1 MSLAQLSIKRPIFI
15 TCLVLLMLVVGWTS
29 FKRLAVE
36 KMPDTSFPTM
46 TVTTR
51 YAGAGPSEI
60 ETLITKPLEDEI
72 STISGLKRVTSRSME
87 GISQIT
93 AEFNFGADINRM
105 SEKMRDKINAVK
117 ATLPADAKDPTISL
131 MDPANMP
138 ILKLV
143 LSADLPESRLYDVAE
158 FTIKPALEQVNNVGS
173 VKLVG
178 GRKREIQVVLDR
190 AALKKRELS
199 VSGVAAS
206 LSASGENVPG
216 GKVNKGGRE
225 ITYRSIG
232 EFGSVKDIANTV
244 IGLYGNEVATR
255 VSDIGQVYD
264 TVQDETSRVFV
275 DGKKSLFIQVYRQS
289 GANTLGVAEGVMKKL
304 EALKPALEALDGKP
318 QIGVIQDSSTDIK
331 DNITDVEETIF
342 IGILLTIVVVYFFLA
357 NGRSTIITA
366 LALPNSLIGA
376 FILMYVAGFSLNIIS
391 LLALSLSVGLLIDD
405 AIVVRENIFRKMEH
419 GEAPEAAAVNGTKEV
434 QLAVVATTLVVL
446 SVFAPVALVS
456 GMVGMLMKQF
466 GLTICFAMLISL
478 FDALTIAPML
488 SAYLGKAGR
497 MSEEGKVSWWGRLM
511 ARPLGWFESFNTALA
526 DGYERL
532 LRGVVAH
539 PLKTLSISTVV
550 FLLAMGTFVKVPI
563 NFMPESD
570 TGQFG
575 VDMELPPGSNLDAM
589 QAVADK
595 AVGIVTASPEVK
607 MTALTI
613 GGTNDEAYKASLY
626 VQLKD
631 PKERKATTKEMK
643 ARLRGQLEAAIP
655 DANPLVSD
663 YDPSGSSKSQP
674 LQINLVG
681 TDQGELNAY
690 AEKVIARLKQDKRLR
705 DIDTNYRPG
714 KPELQIRADSE
725 KAKIY
730 GVNTR
735 TLGEE
740 IRAQVEGL
748 TPVKFRAGG
757 QEYDVR
763 VRLRPEQ
770 RDLATNYESIYV
782 PNVNG
787 RLVRLTDVA
796 AVRSEKGLAAIERV
810 DKGRY
815 IQIKANLAPKVGL
828 GDVVNG
834 VKELF
839 AGELQP
845 PRGIRYAF
853 AGESENFQEMIG
865 SMVMAVGFGVLFIYF
880 VLASLYESFVTPFT
894 IMLALPLA
902 LCGAFVALL
911 VTGEAFSIFTAMGL
925 IMLLGIA
932 CKNSILLVDYTARLI
947 AEGKDR
953 TEAIVQAGKIRLRPI
968 LMTSIA
974 LIAGMIPVAIGLN
987 EASAQ
992 RTSMGVAIIGGLISS
1007 TLLTLVVVPAVF
1019 SYVDRFRLWSG
1030 GALARLAGYQ
1040 AKPEA

>member
-1 MSLAQLSIKRPIFI
+1 MSLAELSIKRPIFI
-15 TCLVLLMLVVGWTS
+15 TCLVLLMLVVGWTC
-29 FKRLAVE
+29 FKRLPVE
-36 KMPDTSFPTM
+36 KMPDTSFPTI

-51 YAGAGPSEI
+51 YTGAGPSEI
-60 ETLITKPLEDEI
+60 ETLVTKPLEDEL
-72 STISGLKRVTSRSME
+72 STISGLKRVTSKSME
-87 GISQIT
+87 GVSQIT
-93 AEFNFGADINRM
+93 VEFNFGSDVNLM
-105 SEKMRDKINAVK
+105 SEKMRDKINTVK
-117 ATLPADAKDPTISL
+117 ATLPADVKDPTLSL

-143 LSADLPESRLYDVAE
+143 VSADLPESKLYDVAE
-158 FTIKPALEQVNNVGS
+158 YTIKPALEQVNNVGS
-173 VKLVG
+173 VKLTG

-199 VSGVAAS
+199 VSGVASS

-216 GKVNKGGRE
+216 GKVNRGGQE
-225 ITYRSIG
+225 ITYRSMG
-232 EFGSVKDIANTV
+232 EFASVKEIANTV
-244 IGLYGNEVATR
+244 LGLYGNEVATR
-255 VSDIGQVYD
+255 VSDIGKVYD
-264 TVQDETSRVFV
+264 TVQDETTRVFV
-275 DGKKSLFIQVYRQS
+275 DGKKSLFIQIYRQS
-289 GANTLGVAEGVMKKL
+289 GANTIGVADDVKKKL

-318 QIGVIQDSSTDIK
+318 RISVLQDSSTDIK

-376 FILMYVAGFSLNIIS
+376 FILMAVAGFSLNIIS
-391 LLALSLSVGLLIDD
+391 LLALSLAVGLLIDD
-405 AIVVRENIFRKMEH
+405 AIVVRENIFRKMEQ
-419 GEAPEAAAVNGTKEV
+419 GETPEEAAVNGTKEV
-434 QLAVVATTLVVL
+434 QLAVIATTLVVL
-446 SVFAPVALVS
+446 SVFAPIALVS

-488 SAYLGKAGR
+488 SAYLGKSGRAGGEDKPSLWAR
-497 MSEEGKVSWWGRLM
+497 VM
-511 ARPLGWFESFNTALA
+511 AKPLGWFESLNTALA
-526 DGYERL
+526 NGYERL
-532 LRGVVAH
+532 LRWVVVH
-539 PLKTLSISTVV
+539 PLKTLAVSGAV
-550 FLLAMGTFVKVPI
+550 FLLCMSSFTKVAI
-563 NFMPESD
+563 NFMPDSD

-575 VDMELPPGSNLDAM
+575 VDMELSPGASLDAM

-595 AVGIVTASPEVK
+595 AVAIVRASPEVK
-607 MTALTI
+607 LTALTV

-626 VQLKD
+626 IQLKD
-631 PKERKATTKEMK
+631 PSERKATTKEMK
-643 ARLRGQLEAAIP
+643 SRLRAQLEPAIP
-655 DANPLVSD
+655 EASPLVSD
-663 YDPSGSSKSQP
+663 YDPTGSSKSQP
-674 LQINLVG
+674 LQLNLIG
-681 TDQGELNAY
+681 TDQAALNAY
-690 AEKVIARLKQDKRLR
+690 AEKVIIKLKQDKRLR

-714 KPELQIRADSE
+714 KPELQIKADLE

-735 TLGEE
+735 TIGEE
-740 IRAQVEGL
+740 IRAQVEGV
-748 TPVKFRAGG
+748 TPVKFRENG

-763 VRLRPEQ
+763 VRLQPEQ
-770 RDLATNYESIYV
+770 RDLASNYQAIYV

-796 AVRSEKGLAAIERV
+796 AATSEKGLATVERV

-828 GDVVNG
+828 NDVVSS
-834 VKELF
+834 VKQLF

-845 PRGIRYAF
+845 PKGIRWVF
-853 AGESENFQEMIG
+853 VGESENMQDMIS
-865 SMVMAVGFGVLFIYF
+865 SMVMAVGFGILFIFF

-902 LCGAFVALL
+902 MCGAFVALL
-911 VTGEAFSIFTAMGL
+911 VTGASFSIFTAMGL

-953 TEAIVQAGKIRLRPI
+953 TEAIIEAGKIRLRPI

-987 EASAQ
+987 EASKQ
-992 RTSMGVAIIGGLISS
+992 RTSMGVAVIGGLISS
-1007 TLLTLVVVPAVF
+1007 TLLTLIVVPAVF
-1019 SYVDRFRLWSG
+1019 AYVDRFRIWSG
-1030 GALARLAGYQ
+1030 GVLARLAGYRSG
-1040 AKPEA
+1040 PEA

>member
-1 MSLAQLSIKRPIFI
+1 MSLAGLSIRRPIFI
-15 TCLVLLMLVVGWTS
+15 TCTVLLMLVVGWTC

-36 KMPDTSFPTM
+36 KLPDTSFPTI

-60 ETLITKPLEDEI
+60 ETLVTKPLEDEI
-72 STISGLKRVTSRSME
+72 STLSGLKRVTSKSME
-87 GISQIT
+87 GISLIT
-93 AEFNFGADINRM
+93 VEFNFGSDVNLM
-105 SEKMRDKINAVK
+105 SEKMRDKINTVK
-117 ATLPADAKDPTISL
+117 ANLPTDAKDPTLSL
-131 MDPANMP
+131 MDPSSQP

-143 LSADLPESRLYDVAE
+143 LSADLPESKLYDAAE
-158 FTIKPALEQVNNVGS
+158 YTIKPALEQVNNVGS

-216 GKVNKGGRE
+216 GKVNKGSKE

-232 EFGSVKDIANTV
+232 EFASVREIADTV

-255 VSDIGQVYD
+255 VSDIGKVYD
-264 TVQDETSRVFV
+264 TVQDETTRVFV

-289 GANTLGVAEGVMKKL
+289 GTNTIGVADGVKKKIA
-304 EALKPALEALDGKP
+304 ALTPVLDAMDGKP
-318 QIGVIQDSSTDIK
+318 RISVLQDSSTDIK
-331 DNITDVEETIF
+331 DNIADVEETIF

-376 FILMYVAGFSLNIIS
+376 FILMYMAGFSLNIIS

-419 GEAPEAAAVNGTKEV
+419 GEAPETAAVNGTTEV

-446 SVFAPVALVS
+446 SVFAPVALVG

-497 MSEEGKVSWWGRLM
+497 AGEEGKASLWTRIM
-511 ARPLGWFESFNTALA
+511 ARPLGWFEAFNTALSDA
-526 DGYERL
+526 YEKL
-532 LRGVVAH
+532 LRAVLAH
-539 PLKTLSISTVV
+539 PLKTLAVSAGL
-550 FLLAMGTFVKVPI
+550 FLLAMGTFIKVPI

-575 VDMELPPGSNLDAM
+575 VDMELAPGSSLDAM

-595 AVGIVTASPEVK
+595 AVNTVKASPEVK
-607 MTALTI
+607 MTALTV
-613 GGTNDEAYKASLY
+613 GGSNDEAYKASLY

-631 PKERKATTKEMK
+631 PKDRKAATKEVK
-643 ARLRGQLEAAIP
+643 ARLRTQLEAAIP
-655 DANPLVSD
+655 EASPLVSD
-663 YDPSGSSKSQP
+663 YDPTGSSQAQP
-674 LQINLVG
+674 LQINLIG
-681 TDQGELNAY
+681 TDQAALNAY
-690 AEKVIARLKQDKRLR
+690 AEKVIASLRQDKRLR

-714 KPELQIRADSE
+714 KPELQIRADS
-725 KAKIY
+725 KNARIY

-740 IRAQVEGL
+740 IRAQVEGV
-748 TPVKFRAGG
+748 TPVKFREGG

-763 VRLRPEQ
+763 VRLRSEQ
-770 RDLATNYESIYV
+770 RDLATNYSAIYV

-796 AVRSEKGLAAIERV
+796 KAEPQKGLATVERV

-828 GDVVNG
+828 GDVVSG
-834 VKELF
+834 VKQLF

-845 PRGIRYAF
+845 PKGIRYAF
-853 AGESENFQEMIG
+853 VGESENFQEMIS

-911 VTGEAFSIFTAMGL
+911 VTGEAFSLFTAMGL

-953 TEAIVQAGKIRLRPI
+953 AEAIVQAGKIRLRPI

-987 EASAQ
+987 EASKQ
-992 RTSMGVAIIGGLISS
+992 RTSMGVAVIGGLISS

-1030 GALARLAGYQ
+1030 RLLARLVLGRAR
-1040 AKPEA
+1040 

>member
-15 TCLVLLMLVVGWTS
+15 TCLVLLMLVVGWTC
-29 FKRLAVE
+29 FKRLPVE
-36 KMPDTSFPTM
+36 KMPDTSFPTL

-51 YAGAGPSEI
+51 YQGAGPSEI

-72 STISGLKRVTSRSME
+72 STISGLKRVTSKSME
-87 GISQIT
+87 GVSQIT
-93 AEFNFGADINRM
+93 AEFNFGADINLM
-105 SEKMRDKINAVK
+105 SEKMRDKINTVK
-117 ATLPADAKDPTISL
+117 ATLPTDAKDPTISL
-131 MDPANMP
+131 FDPSNMP

-143 LSADLPESRLYDVAE
+143 VSADLPDSKLYDVAE
-158 FTIKPALEQVNNVGS
+158 YTIKPALEQVNNVGS
-173 VKLVG
+173 VKLTG

-199 VSGVAAS
+199 ASGVAAS

-216 GKVNKGGRE
+216 GKVNKGGKE

-232 EFGSVKDIANTV
+232 EFDSVKDISNTV
-244 IGLYGNEVATR
+244 ISLYGNEVATR
-255 VSDIGQVYD
+255 VSDIGKVYD
-264 TVQDETSRVFV
+264 TVQDETTRVFV

-289 GANTLGVAEGVMKKL
+289 GANTIGVADGVMKKL
-304 EALKPALEALDGKP
+304 EALKPALEAMDGKP

-376 FILMYVAGFSLNIIS
+376 FILMAVAGFSLNIIS
-391 LLALSLSVGLLIDD
+391 LLALSLAVGLLIDD

-419 GEAPEAAAVNGTKEV
+419 GESPEQAAVNGTKEV

-446 SVFAPVALVS
+446 SVFAPIALVS
-456 GMVGMLMKQF
+456 GMVGMIMKQF

-488 SAYLGKAGR
+488 SAYLGAAGR
-497 MSEEGKVSWWGRLM
+497 AGEGKPSLWTRMM
-511 ARPLGWFESFNTALA
+511 ARPLGWFESLNTTLSNS
-526 DGYERL
+526 YERL
-532 LRGVVAH
+532 LRAVVAH
-539 PLKTLSISTVV
+539 PLKTLGISTAV
-550 FLLAMGTFVKVPI
+550 FLLCMSSFVKVPI

-575 VDMELPPGSNLDAM
+575 VDMELTPGSSLDAM

-595 AVGIVTASPEVK
+595 AVAIVRGSPEVK
-607 MTALTI
+607 MTALTV

-631 PKERKATTKEMK
+631 PKDRTATTKEMK
-643 ARLRGQLEAAIP
+643 ARLRTQLEAAIP
-655 DANPLVSD
+655 EASPLVSD
-663 YDPSGSSKSQP
+663 YDPSGSSQAQP
-674 LQINLVG
+674 LQINLIG
-681 TDQGELNAY
+681 TDQSALNAY
-690 AEKVIARLKQDKRLR
+690 AEKVLAKLKQDKRLR

-714 KPELQIRADSE
+714 KPELQIKADAE

-735 TLGEE
+735 TIGEE
-740 IRAQVEGL
+740 IRAQVEGV
-748 TPVKFRAGG
+748 TPVKFRENG

-763 VRLRPEQ
+763 VRLQPEQ
-770 RDLATNYESIYV
+770 RDLASNYQSIYV

-796 AVRSEKGLAAIERV
+796 TSRSEKGLATVDRV

-828 GDVVNG
+828 GDVVNS
-834 VKELF
+834 VKQLF

-845 PRGIRYAF
+845 PKGIRTAF
-853 AGESENFQEMIG
+853 VGESENMQDMIS
-865 SMVMAVGFGVLFIYF
+865 SMVMAIGFGVLFIFF

-902 LCGAFVALL
+902 MCGAFVALL
-911 VTGEAFSIFTAMGL
+911 ITGASFSIFTAMGL

-947 AEGKDR
+947 AEGKER
-953 TEAIVQAGKIRLRPI
+953 TEAIVEAGKIRLRPI

-987 EASAQ
+987 EASKQ
-992 RTSMGVAIIGGLISS
+992 RTSMGVAVIGGLISS
-1007 TLLTLVVVPAVF
+1007 TLLTLIVVPAVF

-1030 GALARLAGYQ
+1030 GVLARLAGYNP
-1040 AKPEA
+1040 KSEGK

>member
-1 MSLAQLSIKRPIFI
+1 MSLAGLSIRRPIFI
-15 TCLVLLMLVVGWTS
+15 TCTVLLMLVVGWTC

-36 KMPDTSFPTM
+36 KLPDTSFPTI

-60 ETLITKPLEDEI
+60 ETLVTKPLEDEI
-72 STISGLKRVTSRSME
+72 STISGLKRVTSKSME

-93 AEFNFGADINRM
+93 VEFNFGSDVNLM
-105 SEKMRDKINAVK
+105 SEKLRDKINAVK
-117 ATLPADAKDPTISL
+117 ASLPTDAKDPTISL
-131 MDPANMP
+131 MDPSSQP

-158 FTIKPALEQVNNVGS
+158 YTVKPALEQVNNVGS

-178 GRKREIQVVLDR
+178 GRKREIHVVLDR
-190 AALKKRELS
+190 KALKKRELS
-199 VSGVAAS
+199 VTGVAS
-206 LSASGENVPG
+206 CLSASGENVPG
-216 GKVNKGGRE
+216 GKVNKGGKE
-225 ITYRSIG
+225 ITYRSMG

-244 IGLYGNEVATR
+244 ISLYGNEVATR
-255 VSDIGQVYD
+255 VSDIGKVFD

-275 DGKKSLFIQVYRQS
+275 DGKKSLFVQVYRQS
-289 GANTLGVAEGVMKKL
+289 GTNTIGVADGVKKKL
-304 EALKPALEALDGKP
+304 ETLRPVLEAMEGRP
-318 QIGVIQDSSTDIK
+318 QIGIVQDSSTDIR
-331 DNITDVEETIF
+331 DNVADVEETIF
-342 IGILLTIVVVYFFLA
+342 IGILLTVVVVYFFLA

-391 LLALSLSVGLLIDD
+391 LLALSLAVGLLIDD

-419 GEAPEAAAVNGTKEV
+419 GEVPEAAAVDGTKEV

-497 MSEEGKVSWWGRLM
+497 SGGAGASLWDRLM
-511 ARPLGWFESFNTALA
+511 ARPLHWFDSFNAGLA
-526 DGYERL
+526 EAYEKL
-532 LRGVVAH
+532 LRAVVAR
-539 PLKTLSISTVV
+539 PLKTLAASAAV
-550 FLLAMGTFVKVPI
+550 FLLAMATFIKVPI

-575 VDMELPPGSNLDAM
+575 VDMELLPGASLDAM
-589 QAVADK
+589 QTVADK
-595 AVGIVTASPEVK
+595 AVKLVRSSPEVR
-607 MTALTI
+607 MTALTV

-631 PKERKATTKEMK
+631 PKDRKATTKEMK
-643 ARLRGQLEAAIP
+643 ARLRTQLDTAIP
-655 DANPLVSD
+655 EANPVVSD
-663 YDPSGSSKSQP
+663 YDPTGASQAQP
-674 LQINLVG
+674 LQINLIG
-681 TDQGELNAY
+681 TNQTELNTY

-705 DIDTNYRPG
+705 DLDTNYRPG
-714 KPELQIRADSE
+714 KPESQIRADSE
-725 KAKIY
+725 QMRVY

-748 TPVKFRAGG
+748 TPVKFREAG

-770 RDLATNYESIYV
+770 RDLGANYESIYV

-796 AVRSEKGLAAIERV
+796 KVRSETGLATIERV
-810 DKGRY
+810 DKGRF

-828 GDVVNG
+828 GDVVSS
-834 VKELF
+834 VKQLLGREL
-839 AGELQP
+839 P
-845 PRGIRYAF
+845 PPKGIRYAF
-853 AGESENFQEMIG
+853 VGESENFQEMIG

-880 VLASLYESFVTPFT
+880 VLASLYESFITPFT

-911 VTGEAFSIFTAMGL
+911 VSGDAFSLFTAMGL

-932 CKNSILLVDYTARLI
+932 CKNSILLVDYTTRLI
-947 AEGKDR
+947 AEGMDR
-953 TEAIVQAGKIRLRPI
+953 TEAIVRAGKIRLRPI
-968 LMTSIA
+968 LMTSVA

-987 EASAQ
+987 EASKQ
-992 RTSMGVAIIGGLISS
+992 RTSMGVAVIGGLISS

-1030 GALARLAGYQ
+1030 SLLARLVSG
-1040 AKPEA
+1040 KVR

>member
-15 TCLVLLMLVVGWTS
+15 TCLTLLMLVVGWTS

-93 AEFNFGADINRM
+93 AEFNFGADVNRM

-117 ATLPADAKDPTISL
+117 ASLPADAKDPTISL

-138 ILKLV
+138 IMKLV
-143 LSADLPESRLYDVAE
+143 LSADLPESKLYDVAE

-255 VSDIGQVYD
+255 VSDIGLVYD

-275 DGKKSLFIQVYRQS
+275 NGKKSLFIQVYRQS
-289 GANTLGVAEGVMKKL
+289 GANTLGVADGINKKM
-304 EALKPALEALDGKP
+304 EALKPILETMDGKP
-318 QIGVIQDSSTDIK
+318 QLGLIQDASTDIR

-342 IGILLTIVVVYFFLA
+342 IGILLTVLVVYFFLA
-357 NGRSTIITA
+357 NGRSTLITA

-405 AIVVRENIFRKMEH
+405 AIVVRENIFRKMEQ
-419 GEAPEAAAVNGTKEV
+419 GETPEAAAVNGTKEV

-446 SVFAPVALVS
+446 SVFAPVALVG

-497 MSEEGKVSWWGRLM
+497 AGEGKVSLWGRLM
-511 ARPLGWFESFNTALA
+511 ARPLGGFEAFNTTLA
-526 DGYERL
+526 NAYEKL
-532 LRGVVAH
+532 LRSVVVH
-539 PLKTLSISTVV
+539 PLKTLAISTAVS
-550 FLLAMGTFVKVPI
+550 LLAMGTFVKVPI

-595 AVGIVTASPEVK
+595 AVGIVAASPEVK
-607 MTALTI
+607 MTALTV
-613 GGTNDEAYKASLY
+613 GGSNDEAYKASLY

-631 PKERKATTKEMK
+631 PKDRKATTKEMK
-643 ARLRGQLEAAIP
+643 ARLRAQLEPAIP
-655 DANPLVSD
+655 EANPLVSD
-663 YDPSGSSKSQP
+663 YDPTGSSKSQP

-681 TDQGELNAY
+681 TDQAELNAY
-690 AEKVIARLKQDKRLR
+690 AEKVIARLKQDKSLR

-714 KPELQIRADSE
+714 KPELQIKADSE

-740 IRAQVEGL
+740 IRAQVEGV
-748 TPVKFRAGG
+748 TPVKFRAAG

-770 RDLATNYESIYV
+770 RELATNYEAIYV

-796 AVRSEKGLAAIERV
+796 AVRSETGLAAIERV

-828 GDVVNG
+828 GDVVNN
-834 VKELF
+834 VKQLF
-839 AGELQP
+839 AGELRP
-845 PRGIRYAF
+845 PKGIRYAF
-853 AGESENFQEMIG
+853 AGESENFQDMIG

-947 AEGKDR
+947 AGGTER

-1019 SYVDRFRLWSG
+1019 SYVDRFRIWSG
-1030 GALARLAGYQ
+1030 ALLARLAGYKQ
-1040 AKPEA
+1040 KPEA